1 MLLNNTKFA
10 ALAGFILLASQCLGA
25 TASPVKSTSLLPCTL
40 LRIMLIARAAIS
52 LGKDGLPAH
61 APGPVLLCPGFPT
74 AGIIPIPHFHH
85 EGHPSASTLH
95 PTSDA

>member
-1 MLLNNTKFA
+1 MLSHNTKFA
-10 ALAGFILLASQCLGA
+10 ALAGFILLASQCPGA
-25 TASPVKSTSLLPCTL
+25 TASPVKT
-40 LRIMLIARAAIS
+40 IS